1 MEMPKQKKILM
12 PRGAIQKK
20 AEWSGT
26 RGSYLTHIP
35 NLSRDTLEEIEV
47 VPIREPFTY
56 SRIVYDLMSDLRIE
70 DVSCDGTSIPLFIFH
85 QKFESI
91 KTSVIFDDEDA
102 LNSFAVMLGQRCGKQ
117 ISVANPILDGTSVEG
132 HRVQATY
139 SKEVTTRGSS
149 FTIRR
154 YKEKPFTPVE
164 LVKFGTASAEM
175 VAYLWIADENG
186 KSMMVCGGTASGK
199 SATLNSAAL
208 FIRPGAKI
216 VSIEDT
222 REINLPHENWIP
234 GTTRSGV
241 GERGPDGKAGGEIDM
256 YDLVR
261 AALRQRPNYIV
272 VGEVRGKETYTMFQA
287 MATAH
292 PTMSTMH
299 AASVKSMVT
308 RLENPPINTP
318 RILLTAL
325 NFVIIQSHARIG
337 DSIVRRMKQIVELV
351 GFEPE
356 TNELIT
362 NTVYEWD
369 AATDTFVYKGHSF
382 LFDEIMEMKNMTHE
396 EMEAEFQRRVDI
408 INYMLQK
415 NLIDFREIAK
425 IVVQYW
431 TGSDPE
437 LEDNLLKAH
446 IRLRPEE
453 YLAVAWMNTTFAAVG
468 AVVAAFVAALFLLI
482 LSIPI
487 VTLLTIFAL
496 VAAIPIFFSY
506 MYAFGLP
513 VGYHGK
519 PAGMAKKRGH
529 KIDKRISGAMSFI
542 SAMASADVPVD
553 VIFKELSKQTIYGE
567 VAKEAEW
574 ITRDTELL
582 GLDILTAIRKAA
594 QRSPSSKFSDFLQG
608 VVTTSTSGGQL
619 KPYFLVKAEQF
630 EKEDRLEMRKKME
643 TLGMLAESF
652 VTVVVAF
659 PLFLVVIMAIM
670 ALISKTGSGFVVLLL
685 YVVVALMIPMSQF
698 GFIFV
703 IWNMEQEG

>member
-1 MEMPKQKKILM
+1 MQEAKPLGSSAFEKL
-12 PRGAIQKK
+12 
-20 AEWSGT
+20 ET
-26 RGSYLTHIP
+26 RGTLTKTKRFRP
-35 NLSRDTLEEIEV
+35 GEESEKGAHMV
-47 VPIREPFTY
+47 KLPKGAKPVN
-56 SRIVYDLMSDLRIE
+56 
-70 DVSCDGTSIPLFIFH
+70 VSLPPKAQVAWRMFG
-85 QKFESI
+85 KF
-91 KTSVIFDDEDA
+91 
-102 LNSFAVMLGQRCGKQ
+102 
-117 ISVANPILDGTSVEG
+117 
-132 HRVQATY
+132 VQA
-139 SKEVTTRGSS
+139 R
-149 FTIRR
+149 
-154 YKEKPFTPVE
+154 
-164 LVKFGTASAEM
+164 
-175 VAYLWIADENG
+175 
-186 KSMMVCGGTASGK
+186 
-199 SATLNSAAL
+199 
-208 FIRPGAKI
+208 
-216 VSIEDT
+216 
-222 REINLPHENWIP
+222 
-234 GTTRSGV
+234 
-241 GERGPDGKAGGEIDM
+241 
-256 YDLVR
+256 
-261 AALRQRPNYIV
+261 
-272 VGEVRGKETYTMFQA
+272 
-287 MATAH
+287 
-292 PTMSTMH
+292 
-299 AASVKSMVT
+299 
-308 RLENPPINTP
+308 
-318 RILLTAL
+318 
-325 NFVIIQSHARIG
+325 
-337 DSIVRRMKQIVELV
+337 
-351 GFEPE
+351 
-356 TNELIT
+356 
-362 NTVYEWD
+362 
-369 AATDTFVYKGHSF
+369 
-382 LFDEIMEMKNMTHE
+382 
-396 EMEAEFQRRVDI
+396 
-408 INYMLQK
+408 
-415 NLIDFREIAK
+415 
-425 IVVQYW
+425 

-542 SAMASADVPVD
+542 SAMA
-553 VIFKELSKQTIYGE
+553 YGE
-567 VAKEAEW
+567 VPKEAEW

-685 YVVVALMIPMSQF
+685 Y
-698 GFIFV
+698 
-703 IWNMEQEG
+703 